1 MTAWS
6 ERGAE
11 GNCSTGT
18 CVGISTYSLQT
29 PESLVKEILFFAGPV
44 HFPVTETDSK
54 QHIALNVPEFG
65 LI

>member
-1 MTAWS
+1 MAAWS

-11 GNCSTGT
+11 RWKLLRRDLRGT
-18 CVGISTYSLQT
+18 HSVQT
-29 PESLVKEILFFAGPV
+29 PESLVKKILFFAGPV
-44 HFPVTETDSK
+44 HFPVAETDSK